1 MNKVTCAETVTIRT
15 WLPKF
20 SVLILFPN
28 FPFFSFYMFRLV
40 SFRFFSSNTLAYLD
54 KEHDHLNTRGTK
66 LGSNISQSHFQCNFV
81 FLSFCFPPSC
91 V

>member
-28 FPFFSFYMFRLV
+28 FPFF
-40 SFRFFSSNTLAYLD
+40 FFFICLGLYLSD
-54 KEHDHLNTRGTK
+54 FFHQIHLHTWTR
-66 LGSNISQSHFQCNFV
+66 NMII
-81 FLSFCFPPSC
+81 
-91 V
+91 